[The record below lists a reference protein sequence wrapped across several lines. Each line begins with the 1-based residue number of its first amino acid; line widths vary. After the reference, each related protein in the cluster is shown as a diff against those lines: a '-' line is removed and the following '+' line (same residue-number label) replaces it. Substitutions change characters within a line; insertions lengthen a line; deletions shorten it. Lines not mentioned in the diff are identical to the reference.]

1 MKMNFLFG
9 PAFWGILICLFGL
22 SLILNEFHLHIP
34 LVKIFIAI
42 IIIMFGVKLLVGGSC
57 SFRTGRIITNGVR
70 TTSHLSGS
78 AEYSTVFSSQTID
91 LTNLSPDSKPLD
103 ITAVFGTAY
112 VELPDDIDFEFEPT
126 SVFGSVDLPRKA
138 SQGAALARGRVKIEA
153 TAVFGKIEFE
163 YKPAN
168 RAKTTTYADSTATFP
183 GEQAD

>member
-57 SFRTGRIITNGVR
+57 SIRTSGIR
-70 TTSHLSGS
+70 TSSHLGGS
-78 AEYSTVFSSQTID
+78 AEYSAVFSSQTID

-103 ITAVFGTAY
+103 INAVFGTAY

-126 SVFGSVDLPRKA
+126 SVFGSVELPGTPSR
-138 SQGAALARGRVKIEA
+138 GPALAKGRVKIEA
-153 TAVFGKIEFE
+153 TAVFGKIEFQ
-163 YKPAN
+163 YRPSN